1 MSLEDTIETT
11 LSQIQ
16 KVMGANSIVGTAI
29 TTKDKVIIPISKVA
43 LGFGVGT
50 ADNQGD
56 SNTYIG
62 GAGGGGSIDPVAFLV
77 VDSNVE
83 GPAGVQLVPLNS
95 NNPLD
100 DVLAGAGK
108 VLFDL
113 IGNGMSSNNK
123 TSNNKTS
130 NNKASKTK
138 TSTVDDIKTKIKK

>member
-50 ADNQGD
+50 IDNQSD
-56 SNTYIG
+56 SETNIG

-77 VDSNVE
+77 VTNDVE
-83 GPAGVQLVPLNS
+83 GPAGVQLVPLDS
-95 NNPLD
+95 ANPLD
-100 DVLAGAGK
+100 DVLAGVGK
-108 VLFDL
+108 VLFDF
-113 IGNGMSSNNK
+113 IGSGMSSNNK
-123 TSNNKTS
+123 AS
-130 NNKASKTK
+130 KANTSKTK
-138 TSTVDDIKTKIKK
+138 AGSVDNIKTKIKK